1 MSKFERRVI
10 SVQPP
15 HAEDELEKYGDF
27 SIAAVVPVNNRLVF
41 ILEKEK
47 GPGRPPKKI
56 EVKDEE

>member
-15 HAEDELEKYGDF
+15 HAEKELEKYSDY
-27 SIAAVVPVNNRLVF
+27 AVISVTPVNNRLVF

-47 GPGRPPKKI
+47 GPGRPLKKI